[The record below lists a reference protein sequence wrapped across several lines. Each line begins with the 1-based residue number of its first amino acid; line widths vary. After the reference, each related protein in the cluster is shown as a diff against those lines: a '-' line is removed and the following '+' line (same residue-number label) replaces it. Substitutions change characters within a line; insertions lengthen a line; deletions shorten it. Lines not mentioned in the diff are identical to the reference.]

1 MNITTTMFRNVDTS
15 TTAETTFKNIQHALI
30 GQAITWSSIILGSL
44 FALAVIITIIIVSLK
59 ATLGKRD
66 DSYQEKLK
74 VVLKSCLIA
83 TAVLLALLILTP
95 SILKIIQTNYGG
107 EALKG

>member
-1 MNITTTMFRNVDTS
+1 MNITTTIFRNTDTS
-15 TTAETTFKNIQHALI
+15 TVAESTFKNIQYTMI
-30 GQAITWSSIILGSL
+30 GKAITWSSIILGSL
-44 FALAVIITIIIVSLK
+44 FAFAVIITIIIVSHK
-59 ATLGKRD
+59 ATFGKRD

-74 VVLKSCLIA
+74 VILKSCLIA
-83 TAVLLALLILTP
+83 SAVLLALLILTP

>member
-15 TTAETTFKNIQHALI
+15 TTAETTFKNIQYALI

-44 FALAVIITIIIVSLK
+44 FALAVIITIIIVSHK
-59 ATLGKRD
+59 ATFGKKD

-83 TAVLLALLILTP
+83 TAVLLVLLILTP